1 MSFAFL
7 LFVITKIIYQ
17 EEINCFWLWVNS
29 LVRRCFRVV
38 EIECDPNSLKLSDFE
53 EQVGLKDERF
63 SERALISLEKAK
75 FILREKTKGM
85 IVEYET
91 SLQDGRPVYE
101 FDVFESDV
109 GIEVEYEIDAETGLF
124 LESEIELFE
133 IGNP

>member
-1 MSFAFL
+1 
-7 LFVITKIIYQ
+7 
-17 EEINCFWLWVNS
+17 
-29 LVRRCFRVV
+29 
-38 EIECDPNSLKLSDFE
+38 
-53 EQVGLKDERF
+53 
-63 SERALISLEKAK
+63 
-75 FILREKTKGM
+75 M

-133 IGNP
+133 IGNPWAVSNIGFSHLNMYNQGVVGRKDEIYDI